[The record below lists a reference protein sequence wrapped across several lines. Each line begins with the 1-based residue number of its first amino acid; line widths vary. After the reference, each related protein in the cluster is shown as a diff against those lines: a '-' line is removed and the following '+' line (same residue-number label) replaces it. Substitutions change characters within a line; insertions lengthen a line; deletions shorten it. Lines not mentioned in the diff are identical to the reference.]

1 MKEDICAGVSPEIR
15 VLLLPLQ
22 NRIEMLQQ
30 QLSNTVA
37 VKDAEISHL
46 KEVIEVYQRMLFGSK
61 SEKTRGSKSE
71 KTRYLSQMDQM
82 SLFHSDDVSE
92 NHADEKKTV
101 VVKEHTRETQSR
113 ESREDY
119 IKRMIESGRFP
130 VETVIYDV
138 PEAERFDAEGNPLER
153 LGVEHVRYELEVIP
167 KQYNIKD
174 IQVRL

>member
-1 MKEDICAGVSPEIR
+1 MKEDMYAGVSPEIR

-30 QLSNTVA
+30 QLNNTVA

-46 KEVIEVYQRMLFGSK
+46 REVIEVYQRMLFGS
-61 SEKTRGSKSE
+61 RSE

-92 NHADEKKTV
+92 KHTDEKKVT
-101 VVKEHTRETQSR
+101 VVKEHTRETQPKKNH
-113 ESREDY
+113 EDY

-138 PEAERFDAEGNPLER
+138 PEAERFDGEGNPLER

-167 KQYNIKD
+167 KQYSIKD
-174 IQVRL
+174 IQVVSYGSKEL